1 MGNGIHT
8 SGNDFTSL
16 DVEDGP
22 QDVDD
27 IVDTSNVGNGFNGD
41 TDGRPDD
48 GTVHER
54 PADDTGGTHESD
66 DR

>member
-1 MGNGIHT
+1 MGNSIHT

-41 TDGRPDD
+41 ADG
-48 GTVHER
+48 
-54 PADDTGGTHESD
+54 
-66 DR
+66 

>member
-16 DVEDGP
+16 DIEDGP

-27 IVDTSNVGNGFNGD
+27 IVDTRDVGNGFDRD
-41 TDGRPDD
+41 TDG
-48 GTVHER
+48 
-54 PADDTGGTHESD
+54 
-66 DR
+66 